1 MIKLLNWW
9 RKYRAPVAPGI
20 VIILLV
26 AVLQSVKIPVVSPIT
41 DRVGLLAFD
50 SFQRISP
57 REYRDAPVRILDIDD
72 ETIARY
78 GQWPWPRT
86 DIARLTQTLGNAG
99 AAAIAFDIVFS
110 EADRTSPHALARRFA
125 DTDPAVANVLNAMPD
140 NDAQFASILGA
151 TPSVMGFF
159 LTGDKKAVNIEPKAG
174 MISLG
179 SPPTS
184 VMGFTSAISPLPELY
199 AAAPGAGSV
208 SIVPDSDSV
217 IRRAPLIARQRD
229 TILPS
234 LSLDSLRLALG
245 TDSVL
250 IKTSDGSEEYSTP
263 GDVVSI
269 KIGDIEI
276 PTNEAGELW
285 LHYSRAVPDRIVP
298 AWRLMSGD
306 LSAADK
312 KRFFEGNIVFIGT
325 SAIGLRDLRSTPLND
340 TELGV
345 MVHAQAAEQIIQQ
358 DFLTR
363 PDWAVGLERL
373 LLLVLGLA
381 LVLTLPMLGALWGA
395 LLGGA
400 AVAVM
405 GAGSWLAFAQYGYLL
420 NPTWPI
426 IGIILAYLAVTSLT
440 FYREEKQRAHIH
452 SAFGRYLAPELVRRI
467 ANDPEKVKLGGEE
480 REMTVLF
487 CDVRS
492 FSTISESM
500 SPDEI
505 IRFLIRLLTPLTD
518 ILIEHRSTIDKYIG
532 DAIVAFWNAPLDD
545 PDQYENA
552 ARGALAML
560 AALDYLNQHPEARSD
575 VNWPGV
581 VKVGIGL
588 NAGPC
593 CVGNM
598 GSEQRLSYSLI
609 GDTVNLAARI
619 EGQTK
624 FYGVDIAIG
633 SSLKTAIH
641 GFATAELDLVRV
653 VGRSQPETIY
663 ALLGAEEVAASPDYQ
678 TFKSGHEAMLTAYRA
693 REWDVAEAQRT
704 AHSALAAR
712 FGLAKLYLL
721 YAARIA
727 AFRSDD
733 PGSAWDGVFEATS
746 K

>member
-1 MIKLLNWW
+1 MTKLRNWW
-9 RKYRAPVAPGI
+9 RRYRVPVTPGI
-20 VIILLV
+20 AIILLV
-26 AVLQSVKIPVVSPIT
+26 AVLQSVKIPIVSPIT

-86 DIARLTQTLGNAG
+86 DMARLTQALGNAG

-125 DTDPAVANVLNAMPD
+125 DTDPAVAALLNGMPD
-140 NDAQFASILGA
+140 NDAQFATILGA

-159 LTGDKKAVNIEPKAG
+159 LTGDKKAVTIEPKAG

-184 VMGFTSAISPLPELY
+184 VMGFTSAISPLPALY

-217 IRRAPLIARQRD
+217 IRRAPLIARQGE

-234 LSLDSLRLALG
+234 LSLDALRIALG

-250 IKTSDGSEEYSTP
+250 IKTSDGSEEGSAP
-263 GDVVSI
+263 GDVVSL
-269 KIGDIEI
+269 KIGDTEI

-285 LHYSRAVPDRIVP
+285 LHYSRAVPERIVP

-306 LSAADK
+306 LSAAEK

-373 LLLVLGLA
+373 MLLVLGLA
-381 LVLTLPMLGALWGA
+381 LVFTLPMLGALWGA
-395 LLGGA
+395 LIGGT
-400 AVAVM
+400 AVVVM
-405 GAGSWLAFAQYGYLL
+405 GAGSWLAFEHYGYLL

-426 IGIILAYLAVTSLT
+426 IGISLAYLAVTSLT

-452 SAFGRYLAPELVRRI
+452 SAFDRYLAPELVRRI
-467 ANDPEKVKLGGEE
+467 ANDPGKIKLGGEE
-480 REMTVLF
+480 RDMTVLF

-492 FSTISESM
+492 FSTISEKM

-505 IRFLIRLLTPLTD
+505 IRFLIKLLTPLTD

-545 PDQYENA
+545 PNQYENA
-552 ARGALAML
+552 ACGALAMQ
-560 AALDYLNQHPEARSD
+560 AALGHLNQHPEARSD

-624 FYGVDIAIG
+624 YYGVDIAIG
-633 SSLKTAIH
+633 SSLNQAIP
-641 GFATAELDLVRV
+641 GFATIELDRVRV

-663 ALLGAEEVAASPDYQ
+663 ALLGAEEVAASADYQ
-678 TFKSGHEAMLTAYRA
+678 AFKSGHEAMLTAYR
-693 REWDVAEAQRT
+693 EWDIADAQ
-704 AHSALAAR
+704 LAAHLDLAGH
-712 FGLAKLYLL
+712 FGLAKLYAL
-721 YAARIA
+721 YADRIA

-733 PGSAWDGVFEATS
+733 PGSAWDGVFDATN

>member
-1 MIKLLNWW
+1 MTSG
-9 RKYRAPVAPGI
+9 V
-20 VIILLV
+20 VIIVLV
-26 AVLQSVKIPVVSPIT
+26 ALLQSVSIPVVSPIT

-72 ETIARY
+72 ETIRRY

-86 DIARLTQTLGNAG
+86 DLARLTQALGNAG

-125 DTDPAVANVLNAMPD
+125 ATDPAVATILQAMPD
-140 NDAQFASILGA
+140 NDAQFAAVLGA

-159 LTGDKKAVNIEPKAG
+159 LTGDKRAAVIEPKAG

-179 SPPTS
+179 TPPNS
-184 VMGFTSAISPLPELY
+184 VMGFTSAIGPVPQLY
-199 AAAPGAGSV
+199 DAAIGAGSV
-208 SIVPDSDSV
+208 SIVPDADSV
-217 IRRAPLIARQRD
+217 IRRAPLIARQGE
-229 TILPS
+229 TLLPS
-234 LSLDSLRLALG
+234 LSLDSLRVALE

-250 IKTSDGSEEYSTP
+250 IKTSDGSEESSAP
-263 GDVVSI
+263 GAVVSL

-285 LHYSRAVPDRIVP
+285 LHYSRAVPERVVP
-298 AWRLMSGD
+298 AWRLMSDD
-306 LSAADK
+306 LSPAEK
-312 KRFFEGNIVFIGT
+312 QRFFEGNIVFIGT

-381 LVLTLPMLGALWGA
+381 LVLTLPLLGALWGA
-395 LLGGA
+395 LIGGS
-400 AVAVM
+400 AVVAM
-405 GAGSWLAFAQYGYLL
+405 GAGSWLAFQQYGYLL

-426 IGIILAYLAVTSLT
+426 IAMILAYLAVTSLT

-452 SAFGRYLAPELVRRI
+452 SAFDRYLAPELVRRI
-467 ANDPEKVKLGGEE
+467 ADDPGQLKLGGEE

-492 FSTISESM
+492 FSSISEKM

-505 IRFLIRLLTPLTD
+505 IRFLIKLLTPLTD
-518 ILIEHRSTIDKYIG
+518 ILIDHRATIDKYIG
-532 DAIVAFWNAPLDD
+532 DAILAFWNAPLDD
-545 PDQYENA
+545 PNQHENS
-552 ARGALAML
+552 ARAALAML
-560 AALDYLNQHPEARSD
+560 AALNRLNANPDERGD
-575 VNWPGV
+575 VNWPGE
-581 VKVGIGL
+581 VKIGIGL
-588 NAGPC
+588 NSGPC

-598 GSEQRLSYSLI
+598 GSERRLSYSLI
-609 GDTVNLAARI
+609 GDTVNLASRI

-624 FYGVDIAIG
+624 FYGVDIAMG
-633 SSLKTAIH
+633 SSLNNAIH
-641 GFATAELDLVRV
+641 GFATVVLDLVRV

-663 ALLGAEEVAASPDYQ
+663 ALLGAEDVARDADFLAFQSR
-678 TFKSGHEAMLTAYRA
+678 HEAMLSAYRA
-693 REWDVAEAQRT
+693 RDWDAAEAARV
-704 AHSALAAR
+704 ANLDLAGR
-712 FGLAKLYLL
+712 FGLTKLYTL
-721 YAARIA
+721 YAERIA

-733 PGSAWDGVFEATS
+733 PGSGWDGVFEAKS